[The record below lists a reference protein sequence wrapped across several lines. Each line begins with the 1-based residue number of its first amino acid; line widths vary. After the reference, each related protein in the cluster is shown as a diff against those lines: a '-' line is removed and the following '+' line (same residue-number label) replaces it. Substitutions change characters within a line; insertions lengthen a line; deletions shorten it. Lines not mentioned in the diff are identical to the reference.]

1 LDGGGRI
8 VFALKGKNAHPRG
21 VKPVSSGSA
30 AVLRRFRIVL
40 PKFLRKP
47 VRVFSRMVEGEVSI
61 PNHVGTIGAV
71 AFLALTGAYGAI
83 LGGHAPEV
91 VKVTTSTFGFAIED
105 VKVVGNKETSEI
117 DVLGALGLDGETSLV
132 GLSAAD
138 AQKAV
143 AGLPWVETVDV
154 FKVYPNTIQISVHE
168 RTAVA
173 VWQNGS
179 ELSVIDADG
188 RVIVPFSG
196 GRSAA
201 LPLIIGAGADKQA
214 KLLLAQMA
222 AFPQIAGEVK
232 AYARVGDRRWD
243 LLLKNGVTLM
253 LPEYRIDE
261 ALADIA
267 GMDRKAGLLS
277 RDIASVDMRLTDRVV
292 VKLTPDAMVQRVE
305 YLKARDKAPKRSEK
319 RI

>member
-21 VKPVSSGSA
+21 AKLVSSGRPA
-30 AVLRRFRIVL
+30 AFGRFPIVL

-47 VRVFSRMVEGEVSI
+47 VRVVSRMIEGEAAI

-143 AGLPWVETVDV
+143 SGLPWVESVDV
-154 FKVYPNTIQISVHE
+154 FKVYPNTIQISIHE
-168 RTAVA
+168 RTALA
-173 VWQNGS
+173 VWQNGDQ
-179 ELSVIDADG
+179 LSVIDADG
-188 RVIVPFSG
+188 RMIVPFSG
-196 GRSAA
+196 GRSAS
-201 LPLIIGAGADKQA
+201 LPLVIGAGADKQA
-214 KLLLAQMA
+214 KLLLTQMA
-222 AFPQIAGEVK
+222 GFPQIASEVR
-232 AYARVGDRRWD
+232 AYQRVGDRRWD
-243 LLLKNGVTLM
+243 LLLKNGVSLM
-253 LPEYRIDE
+253 LPETRIDE

-267 GMDRKAGLLS
+267 GMDSKAGLLS

-292 VKLTPDAMVQRVE
+292 VRLTPEAMVQRVE

-319 RI
+319 RV

>member
-1 LDGGGRI
+1 M
-8 VFALKGKNAHPRG
+8 FALKGKNTHRRG
-21 VKPVSSGSA
+21 AAPMSSDRSLA
-30 AVLRRFRIVL
+30 FDRFRMVL

-47 VRVFSRMVEGEVSI
+47 VRVFSRMVEGEVSV
-61 PNHVGTIGAV
+61 PNHIGTLGAV

-132 GLSAAD
+132 GLSATD

-143 AGLPWVETVDV
+143 AELPWVESVDV
-154 FKVYPNTIQISVHE
+154 FKVYPNTIQISIHE
-168 RTAVA
+168 RTAMA

-201 LPLIIGAGADKQA
+201 LPLVIGAGADRQA
-214 KLLLAQMA
+214 KLLMAQISA
-222 AFPQIAGEVK
+222 YPQLAGEVR

-243 LLLKNGVTLM
+243 LVLKSGVTLM
-253 LPEYRIDE
+253 LPEHRIDE
-261 ALADIA
+261 ALAAVA
-267 GMDRKAGLLS
+267 GMDAKAGLLS
-277 RDIASVDMRLTDRVV
+277 RDIASVDLRLDDRVV
-292 VKLTPDAMVQRVE
+292 VKLTPEAMVQRVE

-319 RI
+319 RV